1 MLIVEDCSC
10 VELSDDAEGAPDS
23 VLAGVVLHP
32 TTPSAS
38 APASA
43 KLAVALGK
51 ETDFMRWFLSIVEK
65 TG

>member
-1 MLIVEDCSC
+1 MLIVEDCSWDA
-10 VELSDDAEGAPDS
+10 LSDDAEGAPDS

-32 TTPSAS
+32 TAPSAS

-43 KLAVALGK
+43 KLAVTLEK
-51 ETDFMRWFLSIVEK
+51 EADFMMWFLSIVEK